1 MVARPEGQPAMA
13 MVLLFGMVSM
23 MCVRVCGGWWG
34 SEVDRTWIRTDNEI
48 ISNLKIMSSVSSFRP
63 MLATSET
70 RN

>member
-48 ISNLKIMSSVSSFRP
+48 IV
-63 MLATSET
+63 
-70 RN
+70 